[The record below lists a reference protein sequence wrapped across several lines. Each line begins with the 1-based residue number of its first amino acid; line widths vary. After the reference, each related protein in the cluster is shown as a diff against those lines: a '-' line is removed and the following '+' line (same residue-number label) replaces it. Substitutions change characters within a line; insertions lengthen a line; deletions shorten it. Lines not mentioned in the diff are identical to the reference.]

1 VTEAARDL
9 YLLVAVLGLLPAV
22 SLAGMPVLAGSA
34 FLAVGGIGALQL
46 ERAGLPIGGATVL
59 VVVLGALAGAATGAL
74 VGRAE
79 PPFVA
84 LSTWALAWL
93 AYSVLL
99 GFPSLSGGTQGL
111 TRPVLDR
118 VEAPFGVAVTLT
130 PRVHLIVSAVLCA
143 LVYVLVSRVRRGPV
157 GQDALALRDD
167 PELAAALRVPVLRR
181 RVGLFAIAGA
191 TGAAAGAGI
200 AVALGV
206 AAPADVSPVLALQ
219 LLAAAIAGGRNF
231 ALAVLVIVAVPRT
244 AALLDD
250 PAAGAVLTAALLL
263 AAVALRH
270 YVPERHARPVPAVE
284 PAPGPPV
291 AARGLVASGVRVEL
305 GGREILRG
313 FDIEL
318 VPGEIHA
325 LIGPNGSGKTTAL
338 RVLAGEL
345 AARGSVEGGPV
356 ARTFQRVADL
366 PSLAPRTQV
375 ELAVRASDP
384 VPLHAVLDAVAIA
397 PETDHAARA
406 QHVLDETGDL
416 LAVARVVATGAPVLA
431 FDEPGVIMPAA
442 TLAPVLRKLAL
453 QGRAILVVEHDLRL
467 VAAIADTVTVIDDG
481 RVIATGSPEAVIADR
496 TVQQV
501 YLGAC
506 SARARSSRSS
516 ATTADRP
523 ASRGRSPRG
532 TRAVSATCPRA
543 GASSRA

>member
-34 FLAVGGIGALQL
+34 FVAVGGVGALQL
-46 ERAGLPIGGATVL
+46 ERAGLPIGGAVTL
-59 VVVLGALAGAATGAL
+59 AVVLGALAGAATGAL

-93 AYSVLL
+93 AYSALL
-99 GFPSLSGGTQGL
+99 GFPALSGGAQGL
-111 TRPVLDR
+111 TRPVVDH
-118 VEAPFGVAVTLT
+118 VETPFGVSVTLT
-130 PRVHLIVSAVLCA
+130 ARVHLIAAAVLCA
-143 LVYVLVSRVRRGPV
+143 AVSVLVARVRRGPA

-181 RVGLFAIAGA
+181 RAGLLALAGA

-206 AAPADVSPVLALQ
+206 AAPADVSPLLALQ
-219 LLAAAIAGGRNF
+219 LLAAAIAGGRNV
-231 ALAVLVIVAVPRT
+231 ALAVVVIVAVPR
-244 AALLDD
+244 AAAQLED

-270 YVPERHARPVPAVE
+270 FVPERRARALPAVA
-284 PAPGPPV
+284 PAPAPPV
-291 AARGLVASGVRVEL
+291 APRGLVAHGLHVSL

-345 AARGSVEGGPV
+345 DARGRLEGGPV

-366 PSLAPRTQV
+366 PSLAPRAQV
-375 ELAVRASDP
+375 ELALRASDR
-384 VPLHAVLDAVAIA
+384 VPLQAVLDAVGLA

-406 QHVLDETGDL
+406 QHVLDLTDDL
-416 LAVARVVATGAPVLA
+416 LPVARVVATGAPVLA
-431 FDEPGVIMPAA
+431 FDEPGVILPA
-442 TLAPVLRKLAL
+442 TVLAPVLRELADE
-453 QGRAILVVEHDLRL
+453 GRAILVVEHDLRL

-481 RVIATGSPEAVIADR
+481 RVIATGPPAAVIADPN
-496 TVQQV
+496 VQEV
-501 YLGAC
+501 YLGA
-506 SARARSSRSS
+506 
-516 ATTADRP
+516 
-523 ASRGRSPRG
+523 
-532 TRAVSATCPRA
+532 
-543 GASSRA
+543 